1 MPKTQAYNKKHYE
14 DFVMLSL
21 KLNFAITKHS
31 QNANLVMLSLPPPPP
46 PPHSPYHYMQ
56 YIDLLVR
63 GIPRLLLVRGY
74 KQDVVTVF
82 S

>member
-1 MPKTQAYNKKHYE
+1 
-14 DFVMLSL
+14 MLSL
-21 KLNFAITKHS
+21 KLNFAIRKHS
-31 QNANLVMLSLPPPPP
+31 KKAKLVVLSLPPPPP

-56 YIDLLVR
+56 YIDLMVE
-63 GIPRLLLVRGY
+63 GIPRILLVRGY